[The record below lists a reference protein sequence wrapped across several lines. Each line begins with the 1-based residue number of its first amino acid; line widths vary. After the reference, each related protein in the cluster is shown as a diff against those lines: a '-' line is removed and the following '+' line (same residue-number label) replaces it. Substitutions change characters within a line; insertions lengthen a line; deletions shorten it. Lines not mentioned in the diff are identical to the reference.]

1 MKKWHWRDL
10 MCFLKLKFSRNGYV
24 VREMCGRC
32 GKCNGIFAASAVIP
46 CPMRWQKDDGQTSK
60 QAEEKEL
67 TE

>member
-10 MCFLKLKFSRNGYV
+10 LCFLKLKFSRNGYL

-32 GKCNGIFAASAVIP
+32 SKCNGIFAASGVIP
-46 CPMRWQKDDGQTSK
+46 CPMRWQKDDERTTK
-60 QAEEKEL
+60 RAKKKEL